1 MRPRPASPAYGDGA
15 RGKPKKPYVTPKGL
29 KAEQAWQLAQL
40 ARSVKYCKKL
50 GLGLQ

>member
-1 MRPRPASPAYGDGA
+1 
-15 RGKPKKPYVTPKGL
+15 L